1 MKIYGS
7 QASLRRGLLTSISAA
22 AMTFAATMTVAQE
35 AGDTTDEVVVTGVR
49 GALERSIDVK
59 RNAKGIVD
67 SISAEDMGKFP
78 DSNLAESL
86 QRITGVAIDRDET
99 SGEGKTVTVRGFGSD
114 YNLVTLNG
122 RTMPTSTLGNFAGA
136 PFTRS
141 YDFGNL
147 APEAVAGV
155 DIYKTSRASAAS
167 GGMGATIDIRTTRPL
182 SMPGFNSSVSVK
194 TVDDKS
200 NSEDPE
206 TEISAILYNTFM
218 DDKIGLAITA
228 INQKMNHTVA
238 SWQGGF
244 SAFEAVGDSLAVN
257 DEATDTLNGA
267 AGLSGNHGL
276 GNDTLLA
283 YPFEGSGYH
292 ISDLEQERENFQITL
307 QAKLADNITFTYDH
321 SASELEHLVRSR
333 NSTVYLSENADP
345 ITGGYS
351 TANYADNGSNPATL
365 LNYSFTAT
373 TAVWNDPNSA
383 TDDVMYYNG
392 TMGFQNNS
400 TEVKAD
406 GFNIEWDVSENLF
419 LELDLNFAE
428 SKSRPLSEYGSNAYI
443 NTWSKLNETATIDY
457 TGDIPVLSMS
467 NHADSCQYAPHP
479 QMYQP
484 GGCNYSFDWSQ
495 SVDYSGTQVDGD
507 FIWPGHR
514 MLGNA
519 VNAYAY
525 SENEIEQFQVNG
537 SYDFGGSDF
546 AKYIDVARFGVSLL
560 ENEVSAGSKSLSA
573 NTQDGNYPGDWANFA
588 NYAKPQGLVGFFSEA
603 IEPLRPYFSDFANG
617 NDIPYGILNIA
628 YEDLLTLHRS
638 HQIAYPDGTSI
649 CNNTNSIQ
657 GCLDAPYTTMQK
669 LKEDTVSAY
678 VEFEKDFDLYGRP
691 ASVVAGLRYE
701 DTEVTSRNYV
711 PTYTAYTQRTAADMV
726 KAQKTGSSAFM
737 KTEGGYDY
745 LLPSID
751 FNVDL
756 LDDVKLRA
764 AFSQTIARHT
774 YDLLAGGTTI
784 TEDISMTKQAPLNY
798 TGNGSEGNPNLE
810 PFESTNFDLS
820 TEWYYGDLSY
830 LSLGYF
836 SKEAENW
843 VGTANRYENVQG
855 IRHAGYLA
863 DGSNSGSNINDFATD
878 ANELVLFNIGY
889 NAPSTRKETIDG
901 IELAIQHDFADYN
914 PLPIDLTGFGFIANA
929 TFVESDADY
938 NNQLPNSQNSGQFA
952 VTGIS
957 DSANFIAYY
966 ERFGFSTRVAYN
978 WRDAHLVYMGAS
990 SAYTAAYEQVD
1001 VNVSYAI
1008 PGTNLTISYDGINLN
1023 EEGRE
1028 VYERDNPAYKTWASQ
1043 GHAKHY
1049 FGVRWNY

>member
-1 MKIYGS
+1 MYK
-7 QASLRRGLLTSISAA
+7 ASLRRKMITSVSATVMAALT
-22 AMTFAATMTVAQE
+22 ATATAQE
-35 AGDTTDEVVVTGVR
+35 AEEVTDEVVVTGIR
-49 GALERSIDVK
+49 QALESSLDVK

-86 QRITGVAIDRDET
+86 QRVTGIAIDRDET
-99 SGEGKTVTVRGFGSD
+99 SGEGSTVTVRGFGSD

-122 RTMPTSTLGNFAGA
+122 RIMPTSTLGNFAGA

-147 APEAVAGV
+147 APEAVSGV

-200 NSEDPE
+200 TNEDPE
-206 TEISAILYNTFM
+206 TEISAIFYNTFM
-218 DDKIGLAITA
+218 DDRIGLAVTA

-244 SAFEAVGDSLAVN
+244 SAFEAVGESLAVN

-276 GNDTLLA
+276 DNDTLLA
-283 YPFEGSGYH
+283 YPFQGSGYH
-292 ISDLEQERENFQITL
+292 ISDLEQERENFQITF
-307 QAKLADNITFTYDH
+307 QAQLADNITFTYDH

-333 NSTVYLSENADP
+333 NATVYLAENTDQFA
-345 ITGGYS
+345 GGYS
-351 TANYADNGSNPATL
+351 TANYADNGSNPATIL
-365 LNYSFTAT
+365 DYSFTGT
-373 TAVWNDPNSA
+373 TEAWPPGSGVVA
-383 TDDVMYYNG
+383 DDVIYYNG
-392 TMGFQNNS
+392 TMGLQNNS
-400 TEVKAD
+400 TEVTAD
-406 GFNIEWDVSENLF
+406 GINIEWDVSENLF
-419 LELDLNFAE
+419 LEFDLNRAVSE
-428 SKSRPLSEYGSNAYI
+428 SLPLSEYGSNAYI
-443 NTWSKLNETATIDY
+443 NTWSKVNRTAAIDY
-457 TGDIPVLSMS
+457 TGDIPVLAMS
-467 NHADSCQYAPHP
+467 GHSGDCLYAPHP
-479 QMYQP
+479 NQYQP
-484 GGCNYSFDWSQ
+484 GGCARGDGA
-495 SVDYSGTQVDGD
+495 VIDYSGTQVDGD
-507 FIWPGHR
+507 VIWPGHR
-514 MLGNA
+514 ALGNA

-546 AKYIDVARFGVSLL
+546 AKYVDLARFGVSLL
-560 ENEVSAGSKSLSA
+560 DNQVSAGSKSLSS
-573 NTQDGNYPGDWANFA
+573 NTQDGNYGLDFGNFA
-588 NYAKPQGLVGFFSEA
+588 SYANGQGLIGFFSEG
-603 IEPLRPYFSDFANG
+603 IEPLRPYFSDFESG

-638 HQIAYPDGTSI
+638 HQISFPDNTSI

-669 LKEDTVSAY
+669 LDEETVSAY

-701 DTEVTSRNYV
+701 DTEVTSQNYV
-711 PTYTAYTQRTAADMV
+711 PTYTAYTQRTGADAV

-737 KTEGGYDY
+737 TTKGGYDY

-774 YDLLAGGTTI
+774 YDLLAGGTSI
-784 TEDISMTKQAPLNY
+784 TEDIPMTKQAPLNY
-798 TGNGSEGNPNLE
+798 SGNGSEGNPNLE
-810 PFESTNFDLS
+810 PFESTNFYLS
-820 TEWYYGDLSY
+820 TDWYYGDLSY
-830 LSLGYF
+830 LSVGYF

-863 DGSNSGSNINDFATD
+863 DGSNSGSAIGDFATD
-878 ANELVLFNIGY
+878 ANELVLFNISY
-889 NAPSTRKETIDG
+889 NAPSTRKETIEG

-914 PLPIDLTGFGFIANA
+914 PLPINLTGFGFIANA

-1001 VNVSYAI
+1001 ANISYAI
-1008 PGTNLTISYDGINLN
+1008 PGTGLTISYDGINLN

-1049 FGVRWNY
+1049 IGVRYNY